1 MGSTTASRRA
11 AGGRFGGTVNDH
23 FSRLDRTA
31 GSGPGGGRS
40 NTGWCGGTELAAPG
54 APAEF
59 GEFGSQGEPLA
70 MPTARSFP
78 KRAAGPKTGRPH
90 RVLVVVY
97 RAAARPAV
105 VVERAA
111 DPVISSGAL
120 LVDGYVRSSPP
131 RAWSGSPASIDR
143 GLIGRCVL
151 GRGWRVGRVFE
162 EPTAARPAD
171 RGSRLR
177 EALERVESGESDG
190 LVVARFKNLG
200 SSLEEAVAVLERIQ
214 AAGGRFV
221 SVCDGI
227 DLGASNG
234 RMILRLLLSV
244 LEW

>member
-1 MGSTTASRRA
+1 MVSRRA
-11 AGGRFGGTVNDH
+11 AAGHMGGTVDDH
-23 FSRLDRTA
+23 SSRLDRLA
-31 GSGPGGGRS
+31 CRGPGGARS
-40 NTGWCGGTELAAPG
+40 DTGWCGGTELAAPG
-54 APAEF
+54 IPAEF
-59 GEFGSQGEPLA
+59 GEFGWQREPLP
-70 MPTARSFP
+70 MPSARSFP
-78 KRAAGPKTGRPH
+78 KRAAGPETGRQH
-90 RVLVVVY
+90 RVLNVLC
-97 RAAARPAV
+97 RATPRPTV

-111 DPVISSGAL
+111 DPPVSSRAL

-131 RAWSGSPASIDR
+131 RAWSASPASIDR

-162 EPTAARPAD
+162 ESTANRPAD
-171 RGSRLR
+171 RGSLLR

-190 LVVARFKNLG
+190 LVVARFRNLG

-234 RMILRLLLSV
+234 RSIMRLLLSV